1 MIESKETLMT
11 IGKLAK
17 AAEVNLQTIRY
28 YERIGLFPKPRTK
41 ESGYREYTEQDLSR
55 LVFVKKAKE
64 LGFSLKEIAQL
75 LTLKVDK
82 RKTCADVREMAES
95 SIIMIQEKIQ
105 TLEKFTEALKKLSA
119 QCHGTGPT
127 SECPILEFLNGEHL
141 KEKDKR

>member
-1 MIESKETLMT
+1 MIETKETFLS

-17 AAEVNLQTIRY
+17 AAGVNLQTIRY
-28 YERIGLFPKPRTK
+28 YERIRLLPKPKTK

-55 LVFVKKAKE
+55 VIFIKKAKE

-75 LTLKVDK
+75 LALKVDK
-82 RKTCADVREMAES
+82 RKSCADVREMAEY
-95 SIIMIQEKIQ
+95 SIVMIREKIE
-105 TLEKFTEALKKLSA
+105 TLEKFAEALKKLSD

-141 KEKDKR
+141 KEREEI